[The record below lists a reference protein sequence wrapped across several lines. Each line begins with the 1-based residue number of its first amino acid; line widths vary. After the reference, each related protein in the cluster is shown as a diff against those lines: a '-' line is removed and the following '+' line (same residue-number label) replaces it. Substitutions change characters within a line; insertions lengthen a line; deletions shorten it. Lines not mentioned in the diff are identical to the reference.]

1 MENDPRM
8 HYTRHNPLH
17 RSFKFISFAFVAI
30 FTVASFADRSITQPV
45 VAAEAPAAAAPAEDF
60 IPADIPTSG
69 DRALDLVIY
78 RAGLRHGVDPRLL
91 HAVIWQESKYK
102 PAAVS
107 HAGARGMMQLMPDT
121 AKRFKCDDMGD
132 PEKNIEAGT
141 KYLRFLLKRFDG
153 DVVLAL
159 AGYNAGEGNVDK
171 YDGVPPFDE
180 TQHYVRVIT
189 GRYGKSYHPTLTP
202 EEASVRFHLLPEVA
216 QQ

>member
-1 MENDPRM
+1 MENDLRM

-30 FTVASFADRSITQPV
+30 FTIASFADSSISRAIAPV
-45 VAAEAPAAAAPAEDF
+45 AVAAEAPAPVAEDF

-69 DRALDLVIY
+69 DRALDLIIY
-78 RAGLRHGVDPRLL
+78 RAGLRQGVDPRLL

-107 HAGARGMMQLMPDT
+107 HVGARGMMQLMPDT

-141 KYLRFLLKRFDG
+141 KY
-153 DVVLAL
+153 
-159 AGYNAGEGNVDK
+159 
-171 YDGVPPFDE
+171 
-180 TQHYVRVIT
+180 
-189 GRYGKSYHPTLTP
+189 
-202 EEASVRFHLLPEVA
+202 
-216 QQ
+216 